1 MPQHCFKHILVQKA
15 AEEMKRRI
23 FEADLSRKKNSALTE
38 LELEAQ
44 DQAQCV
50 VERANMLRM
59 EQEEEIRMLN
69 TVGSSYKP

>member
-1 MPQHCFKHILVQKA
+1 MPQHCFKHLLVQKA

-23 FEADLSRKKNSALTE
+23 FEADLLHKKNSALTE
-38 LELEAQ
+38 LELEAR

-50 VERANMLRM
+50 VERTNVLRM

-69 TVGSSYKP
+69 TVGHSCKP